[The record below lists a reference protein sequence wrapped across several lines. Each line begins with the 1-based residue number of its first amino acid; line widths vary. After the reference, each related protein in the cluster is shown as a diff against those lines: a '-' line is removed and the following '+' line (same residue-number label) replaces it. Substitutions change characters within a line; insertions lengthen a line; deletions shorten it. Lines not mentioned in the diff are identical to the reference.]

1 MTWLYIIL
9 LIALGLALLV
19 LEILILPGL
28 IAGIIGALFI
38 LAGVLLAYGE
48 YGTTTGH
55 LTAVSTV
62 FLTIAVVLYFLR
74 SRSWQRFGLNS
85 TIEGKTNEVNKLPIA
100 EGDTGITLSAL
111 RPMGTILV
119 NNHRVEAQTR
129 GEMIPENSTVKI
141 ISILPNKVL
150 VEAV

>member
-28 IAGIIGALFI
+28 IAGIIGALFV
-38 LAGVLLAYGE
+38 LAGVLLTYSE
-48 YGTTTGH
+48 YGSTTGH
-55 LTAVSTV
+55 LVALITV
-62 FLTIAVVLYFLR
+62 FLTIGVVLYFLR
-74 SRSWQRFGLNS
+74 ARSWQRFGLNS
-85 TIEGKTNEVNKLPIA
+85 TLEGKTNEVNKLPIA

-111 RPMGTILV
+111 RPMGTVLV
-119 NNHRVEAQTR
+119 NNYRVEAQTR